1 MFGNDDDDDTGSGV
15 ATMER
20 EERKEEYIAQWPNKQ
35 YIAETLEQFPD
46 AGIASV
52 EQARVCSWHQS
63 GRLPSVMGC
72 MHATV
77 TALDITL
84 VGGIAALMFACTHQ
98 VLFSEG
104 GYTYLDVRP
113 ALEFEDI
120 GKVVVR
126 PLSLTALR

>member
-1 MFGNDDDDDTGSGV
+1 MQITHAGNSMFGADDDDDTGSGV

-52 EQARVCSWHQS
+52 EQARVCFWRQS

-72 MHATV
+72 MACYSNSAGYH
-77 TALDITL
+77 
-84 VGGIAALMFACTHQ
+84 VGRWDSSTNVCLHSSGTILRGRIHIPRC
-98 VLFSEG
+98 
-104 GYTYLDVRP
+104 P
-113 ALEFEDI
+113 ASA
-120 GKVVVR
+120 GV
-126 PLSLTALR
+126 